1 MQNCTPHTTHMLDIH
16 MYRAGHAAN
25 VILAEHTG
33 GKNLTFP
40 QMWTAHMGQSCS
52 SSPSVQYWSQ
62 LLLKSEQTIWITP
75 EAEWLKALKSTL
87 ALDTQ
92 VYPAAS
98 PQTSWVS
105 LAIQE
110 LEICSPTAADGTC
123 ISCHYTHIHTQHIYT
138 SFPQQ
143 LSPVSCPDW
152 QSLPLLTFKPPYLS
166 ESCFGFMVSAA
177 ASSHICL
184 FIISLVLHKP
194 RIFHPGEGE

>member
-105 LAIQE
+105 LATSTKTYKN
-110 LEICSPTAADGTC
+110 LRFAAPLRLMALVFLA
-123 ISCHYTHIHTQHIYT
+123 ITHTYIHSTFT
-138 SFPQQ
+138 LP
-143 LSPVSCPDW
+143 
-152 QSLPLLTFKPPYLS
+152 SLNN
-166 ESCFGFMVSAA
+166 
-177 ASSHICL
+177 
-184 FIISLVLHKP
+184 SLQ
-194 RIFHPGEGE
+194 